1 MVHFIGRLGL
11 ALAACALVLSVMVGC
26 SSPPGISNPLEPAL
40 ASGKPTIAEFGRGT
54 CIPCKE
60 MKPILQELA
69 SEYGDKLNVLIIDI
83 DDYRALTNQYGIMVI
98 PTQIV
103 FDSSGNKIMSH
114 IGLWPKE
121 EIIAQ
126 LKDMGIN

>member
-1 MVHFIGRLGL
+1 MARFVRRHKW
-11 ALAACALVLSVMVGC
+11 ALVACVLVLAVMVGC
-26 SSPPGISNPLEPAL
+26 SSPPEVSNPLAPAL

-69 SEYGDKLNVLIIDI
+69 SEYGDKLNVLIIDV
-83 DDYRALTNQYGIMVI
+83 DDYRALTNQYDIMAI

-103 FDSSGNKIMSH
+103 FDSSGNKVMSH
-114 IGLWPKE
+114 LGLWPIE
-121 EIIAQ
+121 DIIAQ
-126 LKDMGIN
+126 FKSMGIS

>member
-1 MVHFIGRLGL
+1 MARFITKHKWVLG
-11 ALAACALVLSVMVGC
+11 ACALVLAVMVGC
-26 SSPPGISNPLEPAL
+26 SSPPEVSNPLEPAL

-69 SEYGDKLNVLIIDI
+69 SEYVGKLNVLIIDI
-83 DDYRALTNQYGIMVI
+83 DDYRALTNRYGIMVI

-103 FDSSGNKIMSH
+103 FDSSGNKIMNH

-121 EIIAQ
+121 EIVAQ